1 MSVVDQEHWDR
12 RFSQVEAVPRVV
24 SVLTD
29 NEYLLPAQGVA
40 LDLACGLG
48 GNALW
53 LAERGLSVEAWDC
66 STVALE
72 KLNLAAEQQGLSI
85 TTRHADLEETAL
97 PCASFDLIVVS
108 GFLSRSLCPAIA
120 GALRPG
126 GLLAYQTYTQFKPA
140 EGLHGPRNPDYLL
153 APGELLQL
161 FSGLSPCVYR
171 EEQGYGDLNRGLRN
185 QAYLLAC
192 REDSP

>member
-1 MSVVDQEHWDR
+1 MSAIDQEHWDH
-12 RFSQVEAVPRVV
+12 RFSQATATPRPAK
-24 SVLTD
+24 VLTD
-29 NEYLLPAQGVA
+29 NEHLLPAQGLA

-48 GNALW
+48 GNVLW

-66 STVALE
+66 SSVALE
-72 KLNLAAEQQGLSI
+72 KLDAAAKGKGLNI
-85 TTRHADLEETAL
+85 MTRHADLEETPL
-97 PCASFDLIVVS
+97 PQAAFDLIVVS

-120 GALRPG
+120 EALRPG

-140 EGLHGPRNPDYLL
+140 EGLQGPRNPDYLL

-161 FSGLSPCVYR
+161 FGDLSPCVYR
-171 EEQGYGDLNRGLRN
+171 EERGYGDLELGLRN

-192 REDSP
+192 RGR

>member
-1 MSVVDQEHWDR
+1 MSAADQEHWDR
-12 RFSQVEAVPRVV
+12 RFSKAEATPRVV

-29 NEYLLPAQGVA
+29 NTHLLPTEGVA

-53 LAERGLSVEAWDC
+53 LAKRGLSVEAWDC
-66 STVALE
+66 SSVALE
-72 KLNLAAEQQGLSI
+72 RLDVTAMEQGLNI
-85 TTRHADLEETAL
+85 TTRCVDLEETPL
-97 PCASFDLIVVS
+97 PNAAFDLIVVS
-108 GFLSRSLCPAIA
+108 GFLSRSLCSAIVK
-120 GALRPG
+120 ALCPG

-140 EGLHGPRNPDYLL
+140 EGLHSPGNRDYLL

-161 FSGLSPCVYR
+161 FSDLNPCIYR
-171 EEQGYGDLNRGLRN
+171 EEQGHGDLEQGLRN

-192 REDSP
+192 R

>member
-1 MSVVDQEHWDR
+1 MSTADQEHWDK
-12 RFSQVEAVPRVV
+12 RFSQVTAVPRVV
-24 SVLTD
+24 GVLTD
-29 NEYLLPAQGVA
+29 NEHLLPVQGVA

-66 STVALE
+66 SEVALA
-72 KLNLAAEQQGLSI
+72 KLNLAVVKEGLSI
-85 TTRHADLEETAL
+85 TTRHVDLENTAL
-97 PCASFDLIVVS
+97 PQASFDLIVVS

-120 GALRPG
+120 EALRPG

-140 EGLHGPRNPDYLL
+140 EGLHSPRNRDYLL

-161 FSGLSPCVYR
+161 FSDLKPCVYR
-171 EEQGYGDLNRGLRN
+171 EEQGYGDLKQGLRN

-192 REDSP
+192 QGT